1 PLCFREISHLL
12 HPLLWSRRPGTVDV
26 DMEQNL
32 RILLEEWR
40 QVGAMQT
47 GQEEQDVIRNLAESA
62 NVDPKAVQLLW
73 LSVARQAR
81 PAAGEPT
88 PTVYPELA
96 KRHHGISVEVVDL
109 GQYSEKH
116 SNSCMFLTCAIT
128 LADRRLQGRED
139 AQLLG
144 TLGDQ
149 LEAIAPTAQVI
160 ALWRGDVVLPNV
172 MLSDVMASGP
182 LYEAV
187 YTWGFSISMVCVC
200 FVFREA
206 STFWRQNLPG
216 LAPDV
221 DRFVFMLYTLCA
233 PCLLGLVAFQYKHDM
248 SLSAASLGDLL
259 YDFDFLLWALH
270 AFHTSVFFLTCC
282 AMAYIYGL
290 RLSPALDEKGLTHP
304 SDKFWRRSGTW
315 CILMLTPVG
324 VVFRLLHLFLGT
336 SLWGILLVL
345 VEVLLRTL
353 GLAALLG
360 VLQTQAVTVMCQR
373 FGPDPNVNDNRATEN
388 CMKAL
393 GEEFQNILDPTKC
406 ATQCDKATCPSSE
419 GLCQGAH
426 REVELGLESLSEGRM
441 ADALR
446 HAACELLR
454 DDKEFFLPFFH
465 PVYLPDAGTPPTYDR
480 WVESLRGS
488 EEGDELVILALAML
502 CGMAVQPVQKSGY
515 RVPVM
520 DPCDAKESAILA
532 LSLDSCVCSGPWK
545 VILGILGE

>member
-1 PLCFREISHLL
+1 MLAVAEYDPSSLGQENARDAQSTLAQRPVDKFFIVLGADTRRFAFGRFPTCCTRCCGPEGPHTRDCAEKGQL
-12 HPLLWSRRPGTVDV
+12 HAKGTPA

-81 PAAGEPT
+81 PAPAAGEPT

-149 LEAIAPTAQVI
+149 LEAIAPTAQTAGTAFPTLTHWHCARHMSSGGAEMLESPQAKVQGIMGFRACVAAVGWIPATVLNIVLPVI

-345 VEVLLRTL
+345 VEV
-353 GLAALLG
+353 ALIQFFVIVTFLG
-360 VLQTQAVTVMCQR
+360 VARLMM
-373 FGPDPNVNDNRATEN
+373 E
-388 CMKAL
+388 
-393 GEEFQNILDPTKC
+393 LDLVEPMLDL
-406 ATQCDKATCPSSE
+406 AHI
-419 GLCQGAH
+419 GL
-426 REVELGLESLSEGRM
+426 
-441 ADALR
+441 
-446 HAACELLR
+446 
-454 DDKEFFLPFFH
+454 KK
-465 PVYLPDAGTPPTYDR
+465 
-480 WVESLRGS
+480 
-488 EEGDELVILALAML
+488 
-502 CGMAVQPVQKSGY
+502 KS
-515 RVPVM
+515 
-520 DPCDAKESAILA
+520 A
-532 LSLDSCVCSGPWK
+532 
-545 VILGILGE
+545 

>member
-1 PLCFREISHLL
+1 
-12 HPLLWSRRPGTVDV
+12 
-26 DMEQNL
+26 MEQNL

-81 PAAGEPT
+81 PAPAAGEPT

-149 LEAIAPTAQVI
+149 LEAIAPTAQAI
-160 ALWRGDVVLPNV
+160 PKLIDEHLQDRC
-172 MLSDVMASGP
+172 
-182 LYEAV
+182 
-187 YTWGFSISMVCVC
+187 SI
-200 FVFREA
+200 
-206 STFWRQNLPG
+206 L
-216 LAPDV
+216 
-221 DRFVFMLYTLCA
+221 
-233 PCLLGLVAFQYKHDM
+233 
-248 SLSAASLGDLL
+248 
-259 YDFDFLLWALH
+259 
-270 AFHTSVFFLTCC
+270 
-282 AMAYIYGL
+282 
-290 RLSPALDEKGLTHP
+290 
-304 SDKFWRRSGTW
+304 
-315 CILMLTPVG
+315 
-324 VVFRLLHLFLGT
+324 
-336 SLWGILLVL
+336 
-345 VEVLLRTL
+345 
-353 GLAALLG
+353 
-360 VLQTQAVTVMCQR
+360 
-373 FGPDPNVNDNRATEN
+373 
-388 CMKAL
+388 
-393 GEEFQNILDPTKC
+393 
-406 ATQCDKATCPSSE
+406 
-419 GLCQGAH
+419 
-426 REVELGLESLSEGRM
+426 GRM

-520 DPCDAKESAILA
+520 DPCDAKESFLA
-532 LSLDSCVCSGPWK
+532 FWGNDDQHWVWLRPRAK
-545 VILGILGE
+545 